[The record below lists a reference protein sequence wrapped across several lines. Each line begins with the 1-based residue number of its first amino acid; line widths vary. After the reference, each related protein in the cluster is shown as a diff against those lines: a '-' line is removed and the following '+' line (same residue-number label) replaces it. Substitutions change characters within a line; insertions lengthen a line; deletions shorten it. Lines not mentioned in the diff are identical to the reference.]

1 MSIYIFNWFFL
12 LVLVPVAFFW
22 LRRAWR
28 IGVKGDLSEVALKK
42 GQPAPNAQ
50 RYAKHELIINLT
62 GGVVLVGVLVA
73 VLGFQALERDDWV
86 AIAGSTLWMKFF
98 ASFALGRHAHGLLA
112 AKSSEQPSTD
122 RSGERA
128 ERTRTA

>member
-50 RYAKHELIINLT
+50 RYATHELIINLT

-112 AKSSEQPSTD
+112 AKSSDRPSAD
-122 RSGERA
+122 RSGQRA
-128 ERTRTA
+128 ERTGTA

>member
-12 LVLVPVAFFW
+12 LVLIPVAFFW

-42 GQPAPNAQ
+42 GEPAPDAQ
-50 RYAKHELIINLT
+50 RYARHELFINLT

-86 AIAGSTLWMKFF
+86 AVAGSTLWLKFF
-98 ASFALGRHAHGLLA
+98 ASFALGRHAHGLQA
-112 AKSSEQPSTD
+112 AKSSQQS
-122 RSGERA
+122 RSAATRGRA
-128 ERTRTA
+128 GRTGTA

>member
-1 MSIYIFNWFFL
+1 MSIYIFNWLFL

-112 AKSSEQPSTD
+112 AKNSEQPSTD

-128 ERTRTA
+128 ERTGTA